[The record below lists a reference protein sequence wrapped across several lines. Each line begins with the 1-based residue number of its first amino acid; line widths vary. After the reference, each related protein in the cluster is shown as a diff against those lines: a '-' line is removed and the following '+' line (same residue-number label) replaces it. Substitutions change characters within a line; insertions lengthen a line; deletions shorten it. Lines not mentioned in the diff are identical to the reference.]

1 MGRRIAWLTAL
12 LLWLAA
18 GAGAVT
24 FGAPISLEAPQEEP
38 SAPAFDVTVNWD
50 EAAIA
55 YTWDANTHG
64 WVQSESGYTTIT
76 LQNNATEAVSATLA
90 YQATGEQNGLLSVA
104 GLSDSTGGTG
114 GLSLTVELPGNG
126 SRQAYLLYNSSPPTG
141 DVSGDIEFTI
151 ATQVSIAL
159 AAGGSGT

>member
-1 MGRRIAWLTAL
+1 MT
-12 LLWLAA
+12 
-18 GAGAVT
+18 
-24 FGAPISLEAPQEEP
+24 
-38 SAPAFDVTVNWD
+38 
-50 EAAIA
+50 
-55 YTWDANTHG
+55 
-64 WVQSESGYTTIT
+64 
-76 LQNNATEAVSATLA
+76 NNATEAVSATLA

-114 GLSLTVELPGNG
+114 QNLLTVELPGNG
-126 SRQAYLLYNSSPPTG
+126 SRQAYLLYNSSPPSG